1 MTTRPITGRTVL
13 IGFLAFFG
21 LIFAVNGAFVYFA
34 LDSWPGLRYDKAYER
49 GVNYNKVLSD
59 AEAQAKLQWKSA
71 VVTSATGDGAHRLL
85 VRLVGPEGA
94 PVTGAKVQVDLSRPT
109 NESEDHGLTLAPTA
123 PGEYAADFRFA
134 ALGRWLAALTVQGA
148 GGETYKMT
156 HDIVVKQ

>member
-1 MTTRPITGRTVL
+1 M
-13 IGFLAFFG
+13 
-21 LIFAVNGAFVYFA
+21 
-34 LDSWPGLRYDKAYER
+34 
-49 GVNYNKVLSD
+49 
-59 AEAQAKLQWKSA
+59 
-71 VVTSATGDGAHRLL
+71 
-85 VRLVGPEGA
+85 VGPEGA